1 MNLLFFIVMQKGS
14 TLGIFHRKV
23 KKVDPTTVVEPMLVL
38 EQRLTLADALLTYY
52 DTGCPESLRN
62 TLIKARGAQKR
73 EGAELMFTSDLVK
86 IRRETLLAAKT
97 YYVGQGLPPDSR
109 LESDSRLEKII
120 TFERVFERMSS
131 VGMENE
137 EEIAKGLKLIAETRE
152 ALGDSAPNIIDYLDD
167 IAMLEAKVKRL
178 ESEIE
183 ANLKGQSS
191 WRKKGD
197 AEDIAARNEE
207 LAIELIDVENSLR
220 ANRKFLKDTE
230 AAFKSNL
237 SILKEAERGVR
248 RLGDLH
254 TSQKQQELV
263 NSLKDKLGDV
273 TTGSA
278 FDKLAEEAEARL
290 QGMREVQEGSNDYE
304 FTRLTAQERLEALRK
319 EKGL

>member
-1 MNLLFFIVMQKGS
+1 MKGS
-14 TLGIFHRKV
+14 ILKFFRREAKV
-23 KKVDPTTVVEPMLVL
+23 EPPTALEPMLVL
-38 EQRLTLADALLTYY
+38 EQKLTLADALLTYY
-52 DTGCPESLRN
+52 DTGCPESLRSA
-62 TLIKARGAQKR
+62 LIKARGAQKR
-73 EGAELMFTSDLVK
+73 EGADLMFTSDLVK
-86 IRRETLLAAKT
+86 IRRETLLAAKM
-97 YYVGQGLPPDSR
+97 YYVGQGLPP
-109 LESDSRLEKII
+109 DSRLEKII

-152 ALGDSAPNIIDYLDD
+152 ALGESAPNIIDYMDD

-183 ANLKGQSS
+183 EGLKSVGSR
-191 WRKKGD
+191 WKKAD
-197 AEDIAARNEE
+197 PEEVTARNEE
-207 LAIELIDVENSLR
+207 LALELIDVENSLR
-220 ANRKFLKDTE
+220 VSRKFLKDTE

-263 NSLKDKLGDV
+263 NSLKDKLSDV

-304 FTRLTAQERLEALRK
+304 FTRLTAQERLDALRK

>member
-1 MNLLFFIVMQKGS
+1 MKGS
-14 TLGIFHRKV
+14 ILKFFRREAKV
-23 KKVDPTTVVEPMLVL
+23 EPPTELEPMLVL
-38 EQRLTLADALLTYY
+38 EQKLTLADALLTYY
-52 DTGCPESLRN
+52 DTGCPESLRSA
-62 TLIKARGAQKR
+62 LIKARGAQKR
-73 EGAELMFTSDLVK
+73 EGADLMFTSDLVK

-97 YYVGQGLPPDSR
+97 YYVGQGLPP
-109 LESDSRLEKII
+109 DSRLEKII

-220 ANRKFLKDTE
+220 ASRKFLKDTE

-263 NSLKDKLGDV
+263 NSLKDKLSDV

-278 FDKLAEEAEARL
+278 FDKLTEEAEARL
-290 QGMREVQEGSNDYE
+290 QAMREVQEGSNDYE

>member
-1 MNLLFFIVMQKGS
+1 MKGS
-14 TLGIFHRKV
+14 ILKFFRREAKV
-23 KKVDPTTVVEPMLVL
+23 EPPTELEPMLVL
-38 EQRLTLADALLTYY
+38 EQKLTLADALLTYY
-52 DTGCPESLRN
+52 DTGCPESLRSA
-62 TLIKARGAQKR
+62 LIKARGAQKR
-73 EGAELMFTSDLVK
+73 EGADLMFTSDLVK
-86 IRRETLLAAKT
+86 IRRETLAAAKV
-97 YYVGQGLPPDSR
+97 YYVGRGLP
-109 LESDSRLEKII
+109 SDSRLEKII
-120 TFERVFERMSS
+120 TFERAFERMSS

-183 ANLKGQSS
+183 AGLKGQSS

-197 AEDIAARNEE
+197 AEEVAARNEE
-207 LAIELIDVENSLR
+207 LAIELIDAENSLR
-220 ANRKFLKDTE
+220 VSRKFLKDTE

-263 NSLKDKLGDV
+263 NSLKDKLSDV

>member
-1 MNLLFFIVMQKGS
+1 MYATMNLLFFIVMQKGS

-23 KKVDPTTVVEPMLVL
+23 KMVDPTTVVEPMLVL

-62 TLIKARGAQKR
+62 DLIKARGAQKR
-73 EGAELMFTSDLVK
+73 EGAELMFPNDLYQ
-86 IRRETLLAAKT
+86 IRAEMLIVAKT
-97 YYVGQGLPPDSR
+97 YYFGSTMRPGMR
-109 LESDSRLEKII
+109 LDKII
-120 TFERVFERMSS
+120 NFERVFERMSA

-152 ALGDSAPNIIDYLDD
+152 ALGESAPNIIDYMDD

-183 ANLKGQSS
+183 DGLKSVGSR
-191 WRKKGD
+191 WKKGD
-197 AEDIAARNEE
+197 AEEVAVRNEE
-207 LAIELIDVENSLR
+207 LAIELIDAEESLK
-220 ANRKFLKDTE
+220 ASRKFLKDTE

-237 SILKEAERGVR
+237 SILKEAERGLR
-248 RLGDLH
+248 RLGDLR

-263 NSLKDKLGDV
+263 NSLKDKLSDV

-290 QGMREVQEGSNDYE
+290 QGMREIQENSNDRE
-304 FTRLTAQERLEALRK
+304 FTRLTAQERLDALRK

>member
-52 DTGCPESLRN
+52 DTGCPESMRN
-62 TLIKARGAQKR
+62 TLIKARGTQKR
-73 EGAELMFTSDLVK
+73 EGADLMFTSDLVK
-86 IRRETLLAAKT
+86 IRQETLAAAKM
-97 YYVGQGLPPDSR
+97 YYVGQGFP
-109 LESDSRLEKII
+109 SDSRLEKII
-120 TFERVFERMSS
+120 TFERAFERMSS

-183 ANLKGQSS
+183 AGLKSQSS

-197 AEDIAARNEE
+197 AEEVAARNEE
-207 LAIELIDVENSLR
+207 LAIELIDAENSLMVS
-220 ANRKFLKDTE
+220 RKFLKDTE

-263 NSLKDKLGDV
+263 NSLKDKLSDV

-304 FTRLTAQERLEALRK
+304 FTRLTAQERLDALRK

>member
-1 MNLLFFIVMQKGS
+1 MKGS
-14 TLGIFHRKV
+14 ILKFFRREAKV
-23 KKVDPTTVVEPMLVL
+23 EPPTELEPMLVL

-73 EGAELMFTSDLVK
+73 EGADLMFTSNLVK
-86 IRRETLLAAKT
+86 IRQETLAAAKM
-97 YYVGQGLPPDSR
+97 YYVGQGLP
-109 LESDSRLEKII
+109 SDSRLEKII
-120 TFERVFERMSS
+120 TFERAFERMSS

-152 ALGDSAPNIIDYLDD
+152 ALGESAPNIIDYLDD

-183 ANLKGQSS
+183 AGLKNQSS

-197 AEDIAARNEE
+197 AEEVAARNEE
-207 LAIELIDVENSLR
+207 LTIELIDAEESLK
-220 ANRKFLKDTE
+220 ASRKFLKDTE

-237 SILKEAERGVR
+237 SILKEAERGLR
-248 RLGDLH
+248 RLGDLR

-263 NSLKDKLGDV
+263 NSLKDKLSDV

-290 QGMREVQEGSNDYE
+290 QGMREVQENSNDRE

>member
-1 MNLLFFIVMQKGS
+1 MKFF
-14 TLGIFHRKV
+14 RREAKV
-23 KKVDPTTVVEPMLVL
+23 EPPTELEPMLVL
-38 EQRLTLADALLTYY
+38 EQKLTLADALLTYY
-52 DTGCPESLRN
+52 DTGCPESLRSA
-62 TLIKARGAQKR
+62 LIKARGAQKR
-73 EGAELMFTSDLVK
+73 EGADLMFTSDLVK
-86 IRRETLLAAKT
+86 IRQETLAAAKV
-97 YYVGQGLPPDSR
+97 YYVGLGLP
-109 LESDSRLEKII
+109 SDSRLEKIV
-120 TFERVFERMSS
+120 TFERVFERMSA

-220 ANRKFLKDTE
+220 VSRKFLKDTE

-237 SILKEAERGVR
+237 SILKEAEHGVR

-263 NSLKDKLGDV
+263 NSLKDKLSDV

-304 FTRLTAQERLEALRK
+304 FTRLTAQERLDALRK

>member
-1 MNLLFFIVMQKGS
+1 MQKGS

-23 KKVDPTTVVEPMLVL
+23 KMVDPTTVVEPMLVL

-62 TLIKARGAQKR
+62 DLIKARGAQKR
-73 EGAELMFTSDLVK
+73 EGADLMFTSDLVK
-86 IRRETLLAAKT
+86 IRQETLAAAKM
-97 YYVGQGLPPDSR
+97 YYVGQGLP
-109 LESDSRLEKII
+109 SDSRLEKII
-120 TFERVFERMSS
+120 TFERAFERMSS

-183 ANLKGQSS
+183 AGLKSQSS

-197 AEDIAARNEE
+197 AEEVAARNEE
-207 LAIELIDVENSLR
+207 LAIELIDAENSLMVS
-220 ANRKFLKDTE
+220 RKFLKDTE

-263 NSLKDKLGDV
+263 NSLKDKLSDV

-304 FTRLTAQERLEALRK
+304 FTRLTAQERLDALRK

>member
-73 EGAELMFTSDLVK
+73 EGAELMFPNDLYK
-86 IRRETLLAAKT
+86 IRAEMLTVAKT
-97 YYVGQGLPPDSR
+97 YYFGSTMRPGMR
-109 LESDSRLEKII
+109 LDKII
-120 TFERVFERMSS
+120 NFERVFERMSA

-152 ALGDSAPNIIDYLDD
+152 ALGESAPNIIDYMDD

-183 ANLKGQSS
+183 DGLKSVGSR
-191 WRKKGD
+191 WNKAD
-197 AEDIAARNEE
+197 PEEVAARNEE
-207 LAIELIDVENSLR
+207 LALELIDTEESLK
-220 ANRKFLKDTE
+220 ASRKFLKDTE

-237 SILKEAERGVR
+237 SILKEAERGLR
-248 RLGDLH
+248 RLGDLR

-263 NSLKDKLGDV
+263 NSLKDKLSNV

-290 QGMREVQEGSNDYE
+290 QGMREIQENSNDRE
-304 FTRLTAQERLEALRK
+304 FTRLTAQERLDALRK